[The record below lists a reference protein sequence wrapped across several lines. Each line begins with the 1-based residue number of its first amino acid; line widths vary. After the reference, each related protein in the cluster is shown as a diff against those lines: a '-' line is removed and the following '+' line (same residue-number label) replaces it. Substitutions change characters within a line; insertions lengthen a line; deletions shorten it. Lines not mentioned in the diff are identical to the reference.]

1 MKQYYKIDCLLII
14 NIRAPIF
21 IADTLIRKINKL
33 MIHFYK
39 HSIKEIKNHMG
50 VAVDKG
56 LSTSDVEKRLKE
68 YGKNRLISKKKKS
81 LLMVFFQQ
89 FKSFMVLILLVAAAV
104 SGVIGI
110 MHGEGL
116 LDTYIILGILLV
128 NAIIGVV
135 QERNAESSLEALNRM
150 STPHSKVLR
159 NGEVSEISAID
170 IVPGDIVVLDTGD
183 IIPADLRLI
192 ETINLKVQES
202 ALTGESVPV
211 IKHTNTLKGEDIPLG
226 DTENMAFSTGMVTYG
241 RGRGIVVATG
251 MQTEVGKIA
260 DMLQHTESTETP
272 MKHRLEELGKILGYA
287 ALAICALIF
296 VVGVAYGNSV
306 IDTFMMAVSLAVAA
320 IPEGLQVISTV
331 VLAMGV
337 KRLVKSN
344 AIVRTLPSVESL
356 GSATVICSDK
366 TGTLTQNKMTVVEGW
381 TTNGSHSY
389 KDSSQSQDAFDKLH
403 TSERTL
409 LMAGLLCTDAHLKVL
424 SDGTAENSGDPTE
437 TAIVDVA
444 LKYGVNKNEA
454 EDKYKRVSEVPFD
467 SERKRMA
474 TINKHPDGRFIVN
487 VKGGLD
493 EVLGVVTNI
502 LVGGEVRA
510 ITDDDI
516 ATITEQNNQMAQNA
530 IRVLAI
536 AQKEIEDIPSDV
548 RAKTVEADLT
558 FVGLLGMIDPA
569 RPEAIEAVRKCRTAG
584 IRPVMI
590 TGDHKVTAVA
600 IAKEIGIYNEGD
612 IALTG
617 SELEKLSDDDLF
629 NNVHKYSVYARVAPE
644 HKVRIVKA
652 WQAHG
657 EVVSMTGDGVNDAP
671 ALKQADI
678 GTAMGIVGTEV
689 AKDASDIILTDD
701 NFATIVS
708 AIEEGRRIYDN
719 ILKSIQFLLS
729 ANVGEVLVIFIAS
742 MFNIGNP
749 LLPIHILWIN
759 LVTDSFPALALSV
772 DPAEKDIMTRNP
784 RDAKKGFF
792 TKGMTWRI
800 VYQGATIGLISLVAY
815 LLGRNDG
822 GQELGQTM
830 TFAVLAFS
838 QLFHVRN
845 LHSNRLSSFRT
856 SVFKNKAL
864 IAGILLSAAM
874 MLAILLHPTFM
885 KAFKLVEM
893 DAIHW
898 LYVLGLSITPVVVV
912 ELFKLFKINSFK
924 DEY

>member
-1 MKQYYKIDCLLII
+1 
-14 NIRAPIF
+14 
-21 IADTLIRKINKL
+21 
-33 MIHFYK
+33 
-39 HSIKEIKNHMG
+39 
-50 VAVDKG
+50 
-56 LSTSDVEKRLKE
+56 
-68 YGKNRLISKKKKS
+68 
-81 LLMVFFQQ
+81 
-89 FKSFMVLILLVAAAV
+89 
-104 SGVIGI
+104 
-110 MHGEGL
+110 
-116 LDTYIILGILLV
+116 
-128 NAIIGVV
+128 
-135 QERNAESSLEALNRM
+135 
-150 STPHSKVLR
+150 
-159 NGEVSEISAID
+159 
-170 IVPGDIVVLDTGD
+170 
-183 IIPADLRLI
+183 
-192 ETINLKVQES
+192 
-202 ALTGESVPV
+202 
-211 IKHTNTLKGEDIPLG
+211 
-226 DTENMAFSTGMVTYG
+226 
-241 RGRGIVVATG
+241 
-251 MQTEVGKIA
+251 
-260 DMLQHTESTETP
+260 
-272 MKHRLEELGKILGYA
+272 
-287 ALAICALIF
+287 
-296 VVGVAYGNSV
+296 
-306 IDTFMMAVSLAVAA
+306 
-320 IPEGLQVISTV
+320 
-331 VLAMGV
+331 
-337 KRLVKSN
+337 
-344 AIVRTLPSVESL
+344 
-356 GSATVICSDK
+356 
-366 TGTLTQNKMTVVEGW
+366 
-381 TTNGSHSY
+381 
-389 KDSSQSQDAFDKLH
+389 
-403 TSERTL
+403 
-409 LMAGLLCTDAHLKVL
+409 
-424 SDGTAENSGDPTE
+424 
-437 TAIVDVA
+437 
-444 LKYGVNKNEA
+444 
-454 EDKYKRVSEVPFD
+454 
-467 SERKRMA
+467 
-474 TINKHPDGRFIVN
+474 
-487 VKGGLD
+487 
-493 EVLGVVTNI
+493 
-502 LVGGEVRA
+502 
-510 ITDDDI
+510 
-516 ATITEQNNQMAQNA
+516 MAQNA

-548 RAKTVEADLT
+548 SAENVETDLT

-584 IRPVMI
+584 IQPVMI

-617 SELEKLSDDDLF
+617 SELEKLSDDELF
-629 NNVHKYSVYARVAPE
+629 KNVHKYSVYARVAPE

-815 LLGRNDG
+815 LLGRHDG

-856 SVFKNKAL
+856 SIFKNKAL

-874 MLAILLHPTFM
+874 MLVILLYPPFM

-893 DAIHW
+893 DAVHW